1 MQFLAILLTVLCY
14 AAAGYLWWRDQ
25 SWNYLVALIAG
36 HLAAPLDPLWQ
47 LLYGFSFA
55 PDLATFRVL
64 LGQPLPTVVL
74 ISSAWYYTLP
84 ALAVLFLY
92 RNRWWFSGYATALLT
107 YSIFLLYHLLM
118 QSLGTRLEMWSFV
131 RADVLPLNI
140 APALLSAVLGALV
153 SLIVLYL
160 LLATHRYGLPSLLL
174 VVLPSVLL
182 ASLLVH
188 GVLGA
193 PLWVPVLLE
202 AQRWALTL
210 GMLGTLGLV
219 LWAIHIGASGIM
231 LADSRV

>member
-14 AAAGYLWWRDQ
+14 VAAGYLWWREQ
-25 SWNYLVALIAG
+25 SWNYLVALVAG
-36 HLAAPLDPLWQ
+36 HLAALLDPLWQ

-55 PDLATFRVL
+55 PELATFATL
-64 LGQPLPTVVL
+64 LGRPLPTTVL

-84 ALAVLFLY
+84 GLAVLYLY
-92 RNRWWFSGYATALLT
+92 RNRWWFSGYTTALLT
-107 YSIFLLYHLLM
+107 FGIFLLYHLLM
-118 QSLGTRLEMWSFV
+118 QSLGTRLEIWSFT
-131 RADVLPLNI
+131 RSDALPLDI
-140 APALLSAVLGALV
+140 GPTLLSALLGALV
-153 SLIVLYL
+153 SLMLLYL

-174 VVLPSVLL
+174 VVLPSVLM

-219 LWAIHIGASGIM
+219 LWAIHIGASGIT
-231 LADSRV
+231 LADSRA